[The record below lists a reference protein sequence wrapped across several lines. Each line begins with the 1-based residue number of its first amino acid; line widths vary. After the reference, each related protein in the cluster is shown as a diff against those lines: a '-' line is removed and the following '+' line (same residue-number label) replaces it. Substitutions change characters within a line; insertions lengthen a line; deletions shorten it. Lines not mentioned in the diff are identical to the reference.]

1 MFTGLVETVGVLRGL
16 TVHGAAGTVSVTA
29 AFPTPD
35 LAIGDSVAV
44 NGACLTVTAFGN
56 GTIHF
61 HALAETLRRT
71 NLGHAAPGDPLNL
84 ERALRL
90 GDRLGGHI
98 VAGHVDGTA
107 RVLAIGRAHDD
118 LELRVA
124 LDPQLAPEIIM
135 KGSIAINGVSLTISH
150 LDDASFGVS
159 IIPHTWSYTNLH
171 ALQPG
176 ALVNLE
182 TDVLGKYVRRLQDL
196 RDGDSRTSHD
206 STITMDTL
214 AQAGSL

>member
-1 MFTGLVETVGVLRGL
+1 
-16 TVHGAAGTVSVTA
+16 
-29 AFPTPD
+29 
-35 LAIGDSVAV
+35 
-44 NGACLTVTAFGN
+44 
-56 GTIHF
+56 
-61 HALAETLRRT
+61 
-71 NLGHAAPGDPLNL
+71 
-84 ERALRL
+84 
-90 GDRLGGHI
+90 
-98 VAGHVDGTA
+98 
-107 RVLAIGRAHDD
+107 
-118 LELRVA
+118 
-124 LDPQLAPEIIM
+124 M

-159 IIPHTWSYTNLH
+159 IIPHTWSHTNLH

-214 AQAGSL
+214 AQAGFL